1 LALNA
6 ILPGKPWEVQMLSRA
21 IQSKAYPVCN
31 ANSLNRNATK
41 NLLCAAIFAVGL
53 TQIQCATAQSYPSRP
68 ITLVVPFA
76 AGGPTDT
83 LARVL
88 AERMR
93 ATLGQ
98 PVIVENVS
106 GAAGTISIGRVVRAT
121 PDGYTLSLGPWNSH
135 VLTGALYTLP
145 FDLQKDL
152 QPVALIASNPSVI
165 VSKTAAPAK
174 DLRELIAW
182 MKGNPDKLSVGTSG
196 VGAATHVAGVLLQQ
210 LTGTRFQFVPYR
222 GAGPAVQ
229 DLVAGQ
235 IDLMIDQVS
244 NVLGQVR
251 AGRIRGYAITSKTRA
266 LVAPELPTV
275 DEAGLPD
282 FYISVWHGL
291 WAPKGTPKDVV
302 AKLNS
307 AVIDALAD
315 ANVRARFADIG
326 QEIYPRD
333 QQTPDALAALQKSE
347 IEKWWPIIKAAGI
360 KAE

>member
-1 LALNA
+1 
-6 ILPGKPWEVQMLSRA
+6 MLGHGVEGAKS
-21 IQSKAYPVCN
+21 Q
-31 ANSLNRNATK
+31 LNRRTLN
-41 NLLCAAIFAVGL
+41 NLLCAWVFVAGL
-53 TQIQCATAQSYPSRP
+53 TPIPSATAQSYPSRP
-68 ITLVVPFA
+68 LTMVLPFA

-83 LARVL
+83 LARIL

-93 ATLGQ
+93 TSLGQ
-98 PVIVENVS
+98 PVIIENVP
-106 GAAGTISIGRVVRAT
+106 GAAGTLSIGRVVRAA

-145 FDLQKDL
+145 FDLQNDL
-152 QPVALIASNPSVI
+152 QPVSLIANNPSVI

-174 DLRELIAW
+174 DLMELIAW
-182 MKGNPDKLSVGTSG
+182 IKANPDKLSAGTSG
-196 VGAATHVAGVLLQQ
+196 VGAATHVAGVLLQK

-235 IDLMIDQVS
+235 IDLMIDQIS

-251 AGRIRGYAITSKTRA
+251 AGRIRGYAVTSKTRA

-282 FYISVWHGL
+282 FHISVWHGL
-291 WAPKGTPKDVV
+291 WAPKNTPKDVV
-302 AKLNS
+302 AKLNR
-307 AVIDALAD
+307 AIVEALLD
-315 ANVRARFADIG
+315 ANVRARFVDIG
-326 QEIYPRD
+326 QEIYPLD
-333 QQTPDALAALQKSE
+333 QQTPNALAALQRAE
-347 IEKWWPIIKAAGI
+347 VEKWWPIIKAAGI

>member
-1 LALNA
+1 MFNHAFQSEA
-6 ILPGKPWEVQMLSRA
+6 HRA
-21 IQSKAYPVCN
+21 YK
-31 ANSLNRNATK
+31 ANSLLNRNVIKT
-41 NLLCAAIFAVGL
+41 LLCAAIFAAVL
-53 TQIQCATAQSYPSRP
+53 TSNQSATAQSYPSRP
-68 ITLVVPFA
+68 ITMVVPFA

-93 ATLGQ
+93 TTLGQ
-98 PVIVENVS
+98 PVIVENVT
-106 GAAGTISIGRVVRAT
+106 GAAGTISIGRVVRAA

-135 VLTGALYTLP
+135 VLTGALYTLA

-152 QPVALIASNPSVI
+152 QPVSLIASNPSVI

-182 MKGNPDKLSVGTSG
+182 IKDNPDKLSVGTSG
-196 VGAATHVAGVLLQQ
+196 VGAATHVAGVLLQR

-251 AGRIRGYAITSKTRA
+251 AGRIRGYAVTSQTRA
-266 LVAPELPTV
+266 LVAPELPAV

-282 FYISVWHGL
+282 FHISVWHGL
-291 WAPKGTPKDVV
+291 WAPKGTPKDVI
-302 AKLNS
+302 AKLNG
-307 AVIDALAD
+307 AVVNALAE
-315 ANVRARFADIG
+315 ANVRQRFADIG

-333 QQTPDALAALQKSE
+333 QQTPDGLAALQKAE

>member
-1 LALNA
+1 M
-6 ILPGKPWEVQMLSRA
+6 K
-21 IQSKAYPVCN
+21 K
-31 ANSLNRNATK
+31 
-41 NLLCAAIFAVGL
+41 LLCAAIFAAGL
-53 TQIQCATAQSYPSRP
+53 TPTESATAQSYPSRP
-68 ITLVVPFA
+68 ITVVLPFA

-83 LARVL
+83 LARIL

-98 PVIVENVS
+98 PVIVENVA
-106 GAAGTISIGRVVRAT
+106 GAAGTISIGRVVRAA

-135 VLTGALYTLP
+135 VLTGALYTLA

-152 QPVALIASNPSVI
+152 QPVALIANNPSVI
-165 VSKTAAPAK
+165 VSKTAAPAT
-174 DLRELIAW
+174 DLKGLITWIKA
-182 MKGNPDKLSVGTSG
+182 NPDKLSAGTSG

-235 IDLMIDQVS
+235 IDLMIDQIS

-251 AGRIRGYAITSKTRA
+251 AGRIRGYAVTSKTRA

-275 DEAGLPD
+275 DEAGLPG
-282 FYISVWHGL
+282 FHISVWHGL
-291 WAPKGTPKDVV
+291 WAPKGTPKDVI
-302 AKLNS
+302 ATLNS
-307 AVIDALAD
+307 AVVEALAD
-315 ANVRARFADIG
+315 ANVRARFIDIG
-326 QEIYPRD
+326 QEIYPFD
-333 QQTPDALAALQKSE
+333 QQTPDALAALQKAE

>member
-1 LALNA
+1 MVGSA
-6 ILPGKPWEVQMLSRA
+6 VQSGDYSASRGA
-21 IQSKAYPVCN
+21 S
-31 ANSLNRNATK
+31 SLLNRHAMT
-41 NLLCAAIFAVGL
+41 NLLCAAIFVVGL
-53 TQIQCATAQSYPSRP
+53 GPTQSATAQSYPSRP
-68 ITLVVPFA
+68 ITMVLPFA

-83 LARVL
+83 LARIL

-98 PVIVENVS
+98 PVIVENVA
-106 GAAGTISIGRVVRAT
+106 GAAGTISIGRVVRAA

-152 QPVALIASNPSVI
+152 EPVALIANNPSVI
-165 VSKTAAPAK
+165 VSKTAAPAT
-174 DLRELIAW
+174 DLKELITWIKA
-182 MKGNPDKLSVGTSG
+182 NPDKLSAGTSG

-235 IDLMIDQVS
+235 IDLMIDQIS

-251 AGRIRGYAITSKTRA
+251 AGRIRGYAVTSRTRA

-275 DEAGLPD
+275 DEAGLPG
-282 FYISVWHGL
+282 FHISVWHGL

-307 AVIDALAD
+307 AVVGALAD

-326 QEIYPRD
+326 QEIYPPD
-333 QQTPDALAALQKSE
+333 QQTPAALGALQKAE
-347 IEKWWPIIKAAGI
+347 IAKWWPIIKAGGI
-360 KAE
+360 KGE

>member
-1 LALNA
+1 
-6 ILPGKPWEVQMLSRA
+6 M
-21 IQSKAYPVCN
+21 
-31 ANSLNRNATK
+31 K
-41 NLLCAAIFAVGL
+41 NLLCAAFVVAGL
-53 TQIQCATAQSYPSRP
+53 VPVESAAQSYPSRP
-68 ITLVVPFA
+68 ITMVLPFA

-83 LARVL
+83 LARIL

-93 ATLGQ
+93 GSLGQ
-98 PVIVENVS
+98 PVIVENVA
-106 GAAGTISIGRVVRAT
+106 GAAGTLSIGRVVRAT

-135 VLTGALYTLP
+135 VLTGALYSLP
-145 FDLQKDL
+145 FDLQNDL
-152 QPVALIASNPSVI
+152 QPVSLIANNPSVI

-174 DLRELIAW
+174 DLSELIAW
-182 MKGNPDKLSVGTSG
+182 IKANPDKLSAGTSG

-235 IDLMIDQVS
+235 IDLMIDQIS
-244 NVLGQVR
+244 NVLGQIR
-251 AGRIRGYAITSKTRA
+251 AGRVRGYAVTSKTRA

-291 WAPKGTPKDVV
+291 WAPKNTPRETV
-302 AKLNS
+302 ARLNG
-307 AVIDALAD
+307 AVIEALAD
-315 ANVRARFADIG
+315 VNVRARFADIG
-326 QEIYPRD
+326 QEIYPIDHQR
-333 QQTPDALAALQKSE
+333 PGALAALQKAE

>member
-1 LALNA
+1 M
-6 ILPGKPWEVQMLSRA
+6 VSRA
-21 IQSKAYPVCN
+21 LQSGDYSAPRG
-31 ANSLNRNATK
+31 ASSLRNRRATK
-41 NLLCAAIFAVGL
+41 NLLFAAIFVAGL
-53 TQIQCATAQSYPSRP
+53 EPTQSATAQSYPSRP
-68 ITLVVPFA
+68 ITMVLPFA

-83 LARVL
+83 LARIL

-98 PVIVENVS
+98 PVIVENVA
-106 GAAGTISIGRVVRAT
+106 GAAGTISIGRVVRAA

-135 VLTGALYTLP
+135 VLTGALYTLA
-145 FDLQKDL
+145 FDPQKDL
-152 QPVALIASNPSVI
+152 QPVALIANNPSVI
-165 VSKTAAPAK
+165 VSKTAAPAT
-174 DLRELIAW
+174 DLKELITWIKA
-182 MKGNPDKLSVGTSG
+182 NPDKLSAGTSG

-235 IDLMIDQVS
+235 IDLMIDQIS

-251 AGRIRGYAITSKTRA
+251 AGRIRGYAVTSKTRA

-275 DEAGLPD
+275 DEAGLPG
-282 FYISVWHGL
+282 FHISVWHGL
-291 WAPKGTPKDVV
+291 WAPKNTPNDVV
-302 AKLNS
+302 AKLNR
-307 AVIDALAD
+307 AVVEALAD
-315 ANVRARFADIG
+315 VNVRARFADIG
-326 QEIYPRD
+326 QEIYPLD
-333 QQTPDALAALQKSE
+333 QQTPNSLATLQKAE

>member
-1 LALNA
+1 
-6 ILPGKPWEVQMLSRA
+6 MHSRA
-21 IQSKAYPVCN
+21 IQSKAYPACN
-31 ANSLNRNATK
+31 ASSPPNRNAAI
-41 NLLCAAIFAVGL
+41 NLLCAAIFAAGL
-53 TQIQCATAQSYPSRP
+53 SQIPCATAQSYPSRP
-68 ITLVVPFA
+68 IAVVVPFA

-106 GAAGTISIGRVVRAT
+106 GAAGTISIGRVVRAA